1 MYSELEIAATD
12 FTSYTKK
19 RKETMRKVTAERL
32 EKHVGSLARP
42 GQCSKSL
49 RSEFAPGAC
58 IERRHSCT
66 WDTFTCPIA
75 VWTCSA
81 VRRRFEVW
89 QVDIAVQS
97 QSDLIYHS
105 VDGSCRRPLR
115 NSGTFVYPP
124 AYPAVRP
131 CHLS

>member
-75 VWTCSA
+75 VWKCSA
-81 VRRRFEVW
+81 VRRRFEVAGRHCG
-89 QVDIAVQS
+89 AVTVR
-97 QSDLIYHS
+97 SDLS
-105 VDGSCRRPLR
+105 LSRWQL
-115 NSGTFVYPP
+115 P
-124 AYPAVRP
+124 AAATK
-131 CHLS
+131 